1 MASLSGFEENIR
13 MLHVE
18 LKEEQRK
25 AVKELLSG
33 KDVLAVL
40 RTGFGK
46 SRIYQAFTTLKN
58 METDG
63 QTVVFIISPLTS
75 IMNDQL
81 KELKTLGYA
90 AANLSELSTVELK
103 ECEFNI
109 LLSSAEEAMTIGF
122 QNELKHHRNLDRKKV
137 SIIYGYRKKTDWYML
152 CLSSVVMYKINVY
165 IFLETGVKD
174 DDVMDI
180 LSGVVMANCR
190 SSVLSVNKVNG
201 LCALL
206 ICIYSI

>member
-122 QNELKHHRNLDRKKV
+122 QNELKDNSTKLHERLSCIVVDESHTVETWTGKRLVLFMGIVKKL
-137 SIIYGYRKKTDWYML
+137 IGI
-152 CLSSVVMYKINVY
+152 C
-165 IFLETGVKD
+165 
-174 DDVMDI
+174 
-180 LSGVVMANCR
+180 
-190 SSVLSVNKVNG
+190 
-201 LCALL
+201 CA
-206 ICIYSI
+206 

>member
-63 QTVVFIISPLTS
+63 QTVVF
-75 IMNDQL
+75 

-122 QNELKHHRNLDRKKV
+122 QNELKDNSTKLHERLSCIVVDESHTVETWTGKRLVLFMGIVKKL
-137 SIIYGYRKKTDWYML
+137 IGI
-152 CLSSVVMYKINVY
+152 C
-165 IFLETGVKD
+165 
-174 DDVMDI
+174 
-180 LSGVVMANCR
+180 
-190 SSVLSVNKVNG
+190 
-201 LCALL
+201 CA
-206 ICIYSI
+206 